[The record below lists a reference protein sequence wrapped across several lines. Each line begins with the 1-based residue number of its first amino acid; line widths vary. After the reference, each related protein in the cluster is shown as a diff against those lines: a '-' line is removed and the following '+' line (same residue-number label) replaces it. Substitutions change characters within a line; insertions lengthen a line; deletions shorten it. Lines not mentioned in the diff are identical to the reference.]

1 MLTSHLCNRLLRGLQ
16 TCSRYPSNN
25 TCNHGNNSCNHSTR
39 TCYHGNNNSNH
50 GNRHFHTTSV
60 RSDYYKLLGVEPSAT
75 EKELKKAYF
84 ALAKE
89 CHPDISKGD
98 ESKKKFQDISAA
110 YAVLSNAKLRKEY
123 DTDYEVAPAYEFK
136 SDVFKEQ
143 SPENIFRAAFG
154 ANFDDLLNS
163 RFGYTTEMEN
173 HRQYRMGISMKEAAL
188 GADKYIEINAAF
200 TCNNCQGATSTSRE
214 DKKGKLECQ
223 RCLGGGLIYN
233 PQPKVPLFGDKQ
245 PPEWTMCL
253 DCAGK
258 GYRSPQYCTVCHG
271 TGRRTE
277 VNWHPVTVPSGIQDG
292 QLLEVPGCEPGS
304 TFTLTM
310 VILPDYLHNFTYDTE
325 GHIRSEI
332 EIFYSTAVLGDTVFV
347 NTLYG
352 EDQLVIPPGTSDG
365 TVLELETLDPKHTFT
380 VRIHIARS
388 DKQTSWGYN
397 LYRELQQE
405 QQRVESVCRVVGY
418 STHSKGAMRRREL
431 YRVTLLPQYLWIV
444 SLLDKA
450 YHRLN
455 KIPWCKKTFQMFD
468 SQDSY
473 QSKGEPMAMSQI

>member
-1 MLTSHLCNRLLRGLQ
+1 MADNRLADYRLADHRLADH
-16 TCSRYPSNN
+16 RLAD
-25 TCNHGNNSCNHSTR
+25 HRLADHR
-39 TCYHGNNNSNH
+39 K
-50 GNRHFHTTSV
+50 TSV
-60 RSDYYKLLGVEPSAT
+60 LFKFLKLNRL
-75 EKELKKAYF
+75 
-84 ALAKE
+84 
-89 CHPDISKGD
+89 
-98 ESKKKFQDISAA
+98 Q
-110 YAVLSNAKLRKEY
+110 
-123 DTDYEVAPAYEFK
+123 
-136 SDVFKEQ
+136 
-143 SPENIFRAAFG
+143 
-154 ANFDDLLNS
+154 
-163 RFGYTTEMEN
+163 
-173 HRQYRMGISMKEAAL
+173 
-188 GADKYIEINAAF
+188 
-200 TCNNCQGATSTSRE
+200 
-214 DKKGKLECQ
+214 
-223 RCLGGGLIYN
+223 
-233 PQPKVPLFGDKQ
+233 
-245 PPEWTMCL
+245 
-253 DCAGK
+253 
-258 GYRSPQYCTVCHG
+258 
-271 TGRRTE
+271 
-277 VNWHPVTVPSGIQDG
+277 
-292 QLLEVPGCEPGS
+292 
-304 TFTLTM
+304 
-310 VILPDYLHNFTYDTE
+310 
-325 GHIRSEI
+325 I

-418 STHSKGAMRRREL
+418 STQSKGAMRRREL